1 MLGLLG
7 FAWFVIVAGEAA
19 AFGLPVP
26 VFRQRANRMQV
37 AAVNRNLNAT
47 TAAQLAGDVPPDW
60 AETSAGRHGETK
72 SNE

>member
-1 MLGLLG
+1 M
-7 FAWFVIVAGEAA
+7 ACVIVAGKAA
-19 AFGLPVP
+19 PFRLPVP

-47 TAAQLAGDVPPDW
+47 TAAQLAGDVSPDW
-60 AETSAGRHGETK
+60 AEVGARRHGETK